1 MCTLKISKVEGG
13 RWEEEEG
20 GWRQRCRRS
29 NNMRCPPCS
38 QVSFVG
44 RGFRMGIVGE
54 REKACLLGRS
64 RHTHTHMYAY
74 RKTKHSF
81 NTRQ

>member
-13 RWEEEEG
+13 RLKEEG

-64 RHTHTHMYAY
+64 RHIHTHMYAY